1 MQFDVI
7 ATNPP
12 FQDSTNKK
20 KTQHKL
26 WIDFTQK
33 TFSEWLKPGGILL
46 QVSPS
51 SFLSPSSKILQLFKS
66 KAVKFLNLDTK
77 TYFPEVGSTFA
88 DYMVSNRP
96 GSKKTKVVTQDSTF
110 DCKID
115 NSVFYLPIDLS
126 ENALSIHN
134 KVMFEVR
141 EHLDVRYDY
150 VTCHNVN
157 LLRGTGV
164 INRWDNCCDIKSKQ
178 EFVDSYPI
186 LHTNKQT
193 WYSRIRQDW
202 ASKKK
207 VMWSRSGYTKPVY
220 DDGILGGTDMVY
232 YVLVNNKE
240 SGENLT
246 HNLNSM
252 LMRYILKTAKWSGFG
267 NEKVFC
273 RLPNLPIDCKM
284 SDDDMFNFFN
294 ITEQERDYV
303 RQIVG

>member
-1 MQFDVI
+1 MQFDIV

-12 FQDSTNKK
+12 FQDTTKRG

-26 WIDFTQK
+26 WIDFTLK
-33 TFSEWLKPGGILL
+33 TFSHWLKPDGILL

-66 KAVKFLNLDTK
+66 KAVKFLHLDAK

-96 GSKKTKVVTQDSTF
+96 DAEKTKVVTQDSIF

-115 NSVFYLPIDLS
+115 DSVFYLPIDLS
-126 ENALSIHN
+126 QNALSIHK
-134 KVMFEVR
+134 KVMFDAKN
-141 EHLDVRYDY
+141 HLDVKYDY
-150 VTCHNVN
+150 STCHNVN
-157 LLRGTGV
+157 LLRGTGIV
-164 INRWDNCCDIKSKQ
+164 SKTQ
-178 EFVDSYPI
+178 SDEHIYPI

-202 ASKKK
+202 ASQKK
-207 VMWSRSGYTKPVY
+207 VMWSRSGYTKPFY

-232 YVLVNNKE
+232 YVIVDDKE
-240 SGENLT
+240 SGENLAY
-246 HNLNSM
+246 NLNSI

-273 RLPNLPIDCKM
+273 RLPNLATDCRM
-284 SDDDMFNFFN
+284 SDDNVFDFFN
-294 ITEQERDYV
+294 IIEQERVYV
-303 RQIVG
+303 RQIVE

>member
-1 MQFDVI
+1 MQFDVV

-96 GSKKTKVVTQDSTF
+96 GSEKTKVVTQDSTF

-115 NSVFYLPIDLS
+115 DSVFYLPIDLS

-134 KVMFEVR
+134 KVMFEIR

-157 LLRGTGV
+157 LLRGT
-164 INRWDNCCDIKSKQ
+164 DIISKTQ
-178 EFVDSYPI
+178 SDEFIHPI

-220 DDGILGGTDMVY
+220 DDGVLGGTDMVY
-232 YVLVNNKE
+232 YVLVNDRE

-284 SDDDMFNFFN
+284 SDDNVFDFFN

>member
-96 GSKKTKVVTQDSTF
+96 GSEKTKVVTQDSTF

-134 KVMFEVR
+134 KVMFEIR

-157 LLRGTGV
+157 LLRGT
-164 INRWDNCCDIKSKQ
+164 DIISKTQ
-178 EFVDSYPI
+178 SDEFIHPI

-246 HNLNSM
+246 HNLNIM

>member
-96 GSKKTKVVTQDSTF
+96 GSEKTKVVTQDSTF

-115 NSVFYLPIDLS
+115 DSVFYLPIDLS

-134 KVMFEVR
+134 KVMFEIR
-141 EHLDVRYDY
+141 EHLDK
-150 VTCHNVN
+150 
-157 LLRGTGV
+157 
-164 INRWDNCCDIKSKQ
+164 I
-178 EFVDSYPI
+178 
-186 LHTNKQT
+186 
-193 WYSRIRQDW
+193 
-202 ASKKK
+202 
-207 VMWSRSGYTKPVY
+207 
-220 DDGILGGTDMVY
+220 
-232 YVLVNNKE
+232 
-240 SGENLT
+240 
-246 HNLNSM
+246 
-252 LMRYILKTAKWSGFG
+252 
-267 NEKVFC
+267 
-273 RLPNLPIDCKM
+273 
-284 SDDDMFNFFN
+284 
-294 ITEQERDYV
+294 
-303 RQIVG
+303 

>member
-96 GSKKTKVVTQDSTF
+96 GSEKTKVVTQDSTF

-134 KVMFEVR
+134 KVMFEIR

-157 LLRGTGV
+157 LLRGT
-164 INRWDNCCDIKSKQ
+164 DIISKTQ
-178 EFVDSYPI
+178 SDEFIHPI